1 MIVSL
6 TQMEVAV
13 ATMVGSYRN
22 AESNF
27 SGRKP
32 RFPEKT
38 SGELWGFHI
47 ESALAEL
54 AVSKALGIYWG
65 FSVNTFHVPDIANTN
80 IEVRWSTSPR
90 LKIRPD
96 DPDARIMV
104 SVRGSCHEK
113 EIMGWCYAREGKLK
127 DNRSG
132 SEPPCYFHDHEDLS
146 PINSLTP
153 DIYLLTPKSD

>member
-1 MIVSL
+1 MLVAL
-6 TQMEVAV
+6 TAIEVAV
-13 ATMVGSYRN
+13 GTTVGAYRN
-22 AESNF
+22 AESQL

-38 SGELWGFHI
+38 PGELWGFHI

-80 IEVRWSTSPR
+80 IEVRWSSAPR

-96 DPDARIMV
+96 DPNQRVMV
-104 SVRGSCHEK
+104 SVRGACHEK
-113 EIMGWCYAREGKLK
+113 ELMGWCYAHEGKLK
-127 DNRSG
+127 ENRSA
-132 SEPPCYFHDHEDLS
+132 SDPPCYFHDHENLR

-153 DIYLLTPKSD
+153 EIYLLTSESD